1 MLLFTQINFPAF
13 LYQSAYH
20 LIIFVLCALTSI
32 YYSFSHDQKLSFG
45 INGKFLNYAGIFLML
60 SVTVFLGLRPVDLVF
75 VDTQLYADM
84 YNIIDEYEEIRWD
97 NNWMWHGII
106 VFCKSLGFN
115 VNQYFLLIESVYIGS
130 LFFVCLKV
138 SRHNFWLAALFFF
151 SSFSF
156 YSYGV
161 NGLRNGMACHI
172 VLLGILLLANRDK
185 KWLPVGLLLFAFAYT
200 IHKSI
205 LLPFI
210 CMLASF
216 YIKDVK
222 NAIAIWGISILLS
235 LIIGNAFGDFIQSIG
250 LFEDKLSYFNDVEE
264 SYLKG
269 RFSQTGFRFDFL
281 LYSAMPVLMI
291 WYLTIKR
298 NFKDNVYTI
307 LANTYLLANSFWILV
322 IRATFS
328 NRFAYLSWFIYPII
342 IFYPLIRM
350 NIWEKQDRKTAL
362 ILILYSGFTFFM
374 EFIYYG

>member
-1 MLLFTQINFPAF
+1 M
-13 LYQSAYH
+13 
-20 LIIFVLCALTSI
+20 II
-32 YYSFSHDQKLSFG
+32 
-45 INGKFLNYAGIFLML
+45 
-60 SVTVFLGLRPVDLVF
+60 VTIFLGLRPVDLAF

-115 VNQYFLLIESVYIGS
+115 VNQYFLLIESFYIGS
-130 LFFVCLKV
+130 LFLVCLKLT
-138 SRHNFWLAALFFF
+138 RHNFWLAVLFFF

-172 VLLGILLLANRDK
+172 VLLAIVLLANKERI
-185 KWLPVGLLLFAFAYT
+185 WIPISLLLFVFGYT

-210 CMLASF
+210 CLLASL
-216 YIKDVK
+216 YIKDTR
-222 NAIAIWGISILLS
+222 NTIAIWGISILIS
-235 LIIGNAFGDFIQSIG
+235 LIIGNAFGDLIQSLG

-264 SYLKG
+264 SNLKE

-291 WYLTIKR
+291 WYITIKR
-298 NFKDNVYTI
+298 NFKDSVFTI

-350 NIWEKQDRKTAL
+350 NLWENQDRKSAL
-362 ILILYSGFTFFM
+362 ILFFYSGFTFFM

>member
-1 MLLFTQINFPAF
+1 
-13 LYQSAYH
+13 
-20 LIIFVLCALTSI
+20 
-32 YYSFSHDQKLSFG
+32 
-45 INGKFLNYAGIFLML
+45 ML